1 MGTEARS
8 YLYRGK
14 VLSVEARESVNH
26 TIYGTHF
33 TDSKGY
39 RRLLLL
45 NDELITRRTREE
57 AQADLNAFAER
68 RGLKEVNA
76 KGSKDSGK
84 KKSPSS
90 AN

>member
-45 NDELITRRTREE
+45 LR
-57 AQADLNAFAER
+57 
-68 RGLKEVNA
+68 
-76 KGSKDSGK
+76 
-84 KKSPSS
+84 
-90 AN
+90 

>member
-1 MGTEARS
+1 MMGEAKS

-14 VLSVEARESVNH
+14 VLGVEARESVNH
-26 TIYGTHF
+26 TIYGAHF

-45 NDELITRRTREE
+45 NNELMIRHTREE
-57 AQADLNAFAER
+57 AQADLDAFAER
-68 RGLKEVNA
+68 RKLKEVDA
-76 KGSKDSGK
+76 KDSGK